1 MDYEGMLFWNHS
13 VSAVDGN
20 TLYPWPC
27 KPGSLI
33 TSYKSTQST
42 VLRPYMVQL
51 QQLLLGGEWE
61 REGRGLRQRQR
72 EGEREENW
80 DRKGGER
87 GKKTER
93 ERERERRGL
102 WQRGRERRGLFLKG
116 NYWIMMIF
124 FWLFSFF
131 LSKAVFLSRDATQR
145 HNDTA
150 WLWIPHSVSI
160 YTPLAPV
167 ASEPTLC
174 QAAAGKLSDP
184 TACWGCWEGTCW
196 RKWGRHSAQD

>member
-1 MDYEGMLFWNHS
+1 MPFG
-13 VSAVDGN
+13 
-20 TLYPWPC
+20 TQTIT
-27 KPGSLI
+27 LI
-33 TSYKSTQST
+33 TIILQYSRHQSQTQSV
-42 VLRPYMVQL
+42 VLAPRKSRTAVSTKE
-51 QQLLLGGEWE
+51 LLACFSIH
-61 REGRGLRQRQR
+61 RS
-72 EGEREENW
+72 
-80 DRKGGER
+80 
-87 GKKTER
+87 R